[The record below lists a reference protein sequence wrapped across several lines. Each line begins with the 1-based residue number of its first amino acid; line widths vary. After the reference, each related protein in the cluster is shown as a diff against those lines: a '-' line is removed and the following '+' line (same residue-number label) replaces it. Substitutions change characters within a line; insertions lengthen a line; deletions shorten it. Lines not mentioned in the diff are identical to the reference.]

1 MHTKNASLQLDQSL
15 QAVAQALFADGDA
28 VVVSRLPTA
37 VPAARKAA
45 AEGKRYWDRH
55 GENNLSID
63 LGLRRKVASKVD
75 LETKACV
82 ESKFETKSCVETRS
96 EPELVIRQ
104 STAKDWRLRGDFY
117 TRPTRFDEEAAAER

>member
-15 QAVAQALFADGDA
+15 QAVAQAFFADGDA

-55 GENNLSID
+55 GEQP
-63 LGLRRKVASKVD
+63 
-75 LETKACV
+75 
-82 ESKFETKSCVETRS
+82 FELILVTKSLS
-96 EPELVIRQ
+96 ENEIDFFLVVRLEP
-104 STAKDWRLRGDFY
+104 AMKKDDDF
-117 TRPTRFDEEAAAER
+117 

>member
-45 AEGKRYWDRH
+45 AEGKRYRDRH
-55 GENNLSID
+55 AENNLPP
-63 LGLRRKVASKVD
+63 
-75 LETKACV
+75 
-82 ESKFETKSCVETRS
+82 FE
-96 EPELVIRQ
+96 I
-104 STAKDWRLRGDFY
+104 DFY
-117 TRPTRFDEEAAAER
+117 SKSLLEKN

>member
-15 QAVAQALFADGDA
+15 QAVSQALFADGDD

-55 GENNLSID
+55 GENNLFELILVKITFRKKLIFFMVGSSRTTRKKSIS
-63 LGLRRKVASKVD
+63 GQK
-75 LETKACV
+75 
-82 ESKFETKSCVETRS
+82 
-96 EPELVIRQ
+96 I
-104 STAKDWRLRGDFY
+104 
-117 TRPTRFDEEAAAER
+117 

>member
-55 GENNLSID
+55 GDNLSNKRSLID
-63 LGLRRKVASKVD
+63 FSQNHSPKKIDFFHAGSSRTTRK
-75 LETKACV
+75 
-82 ESKFETKSCVETRS
+82 KSIS
-96 EPELVIRQ
+96 GQKI
-104 STAKDWRLRGDFY
+104 
-117 TRPTRFDEEAAAER
+117 

>member
-45 AEGKRYWDRH
+45 AEGKRYRDRH
-55 GENNLSID
+55 GQNNLGNSYLLSKLIFIQNHFSKKID
-63 LGLRRKVASKVD
+63 FFHGGL
-75 LETKACV
+75 
-82 ESKFETKSCVETRS
+82 ESY
-96 EPELVIRQ
+96 
-104 STAKDWRLRGDFY
+104 D
-117 TRPTRFDEEAAAER
+117 